1 MIHTPVLLKE
11 IIELLDLKEGEII
24 IDGTA
29 GSGGHSK
36 AILQKIGKTGQL
48 LLIDWDKES
57 VANLKKA
64 FAGYSNV
71 SIIQSN
77 YAELPGIIAE
87 NHFPKADGLLLDL
100 GFSSE
105 QLERSGRGFS
115 FNPPA
120 GGEPLDMRYD
130 AEDDERPTAA
140 SIVNGF
146 SEKEL
151 ADIIYEYGEERFS
164 RQIAKKLVERRKK
177 ERFKT

>member
-87 NHFPKADGLLLDL
+87 NHFPKADSLLLDL

-105 QLERSGRGFS
+105 QLEKSGRGFS
-115 FNPPA
+115 FQKE
-120 GGEPLDMRYD
+120 EPLLMTYSDTSEPLKEFLKY
-130 AEDDERPTAA
+130 A
-140 SIVNGF
+140 SI
-146 SEKEL
+146 SE
-151 ADIIYEYGEERFS
+151 
-164 RQIAKKLVERRKK
+164 
-177 ERFKT
+177 